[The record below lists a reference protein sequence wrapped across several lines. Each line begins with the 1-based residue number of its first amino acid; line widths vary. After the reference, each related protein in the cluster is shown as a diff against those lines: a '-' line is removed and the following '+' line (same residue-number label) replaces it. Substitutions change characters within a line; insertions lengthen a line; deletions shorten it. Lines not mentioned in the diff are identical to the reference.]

1 MKKLTEKS
9 ILLLIITG
17 CFLAFLIFRVYKN
30 ISGTQVTGQ
39 KQLIVSTELVKTS
52 KTQTVLEFIGTAVS
66 NESVDITS
74 SITQKVSQINFSD
87 CDFVKKGDVLV
98 QLNVEKQKAVQK
110 QAEINLQEQQRE
122 LIRLSSLKD
131 KKIIAEKEYDLQNT
145 KLQDAQAKLAEVEE
159 EIKEGTIVAPFD
171 GMLGIRKISVG
182 SLLTPG
188 TIITTIDDIK
198 KIKVDFPVPEKYLSL
213 INKDCKITATSIAI
227 PNKKFYGIVQAISP
241 RISPTSRSISVRGI
255 IENEEYLLRPGMML
269 NVTMQMQDRNVLLI
283 PENSISNVGEKHFV
297 FLIEDGN
304 RVKQKEVEIGQRLS
318 GFVEIISGL
327 KAGDSVVT
335 DGIVK
340 ISDGDIVEISSRHEK
355 SNNVAVGA
363 S

>member
-30 ISGTQVTGQ
+30 ISGTRVTGQ

-227 PNKKFYGIVQAISP
+227 PNKKFYGVVQAISP

-335 DGIVK
+335 DGVVK

>member
-1 MKKLTEKS
+1 MKKLTEKN
-9 ILLLIITG
+9 ILLLIIIG
-17 CFLAFLIFRVYKN
+17 CFFAFLIFRVYKN
-30 ISGTQVTGQ
+30 ISETQVTGQ
-39 KQLIVSTELVKTS
+39 KQLIVSTELVKNS
-52 KTQTVLEFIGTAVS
+52 KTRTILEFIGTAVS

-122 LIRLSSLKD
+122 LTRLSSLKD
-131 KKIIAEKEYDLQNT
+131 KRIIAEKEYDLQNT

-227 PNKKFYGIVQAISP
+227 PNKKFYGVVQAISP

-255 IENEEYLLRPGMML
+255 IGNEEYLLRPGMML
-269 NVTMQMQDRNVLLI
+269 NVIMQMQDRNVLLV

-335 DGIVK
+335 DGVVK
-340 ISDGDIVEISSRHEK
+340 ISDGDIVEISSKSEK
-355 SNNVAVGA
+355 CNNVAVGA

>member
-17 CFLAFLIFRVYKN
+17 CFLVFLIFRVYKN

-318 GFVEIISGL
+318 GFVEIICGL

>member
-30 ISGTQVTGQ
+30 ISGTRVTGQ

-52 KTQTVLEFIGTAVS
+52 KMQTVLEFIGTAVS

-198 KIKVDFPVPEKYLSL
+198 KIKVK
-213 INKDCKITATSIAI
+213 TH
-227 PNKKFYGIVQAISP
+227 Q
-241 RISPTSRSISVRGI
+241 
-255 IENEEYLLRPGMML
+255 
-269 NVTMQMQDRNVLLI
+269 Q
-283 PENSISNVGEKHFV
+283 
-297 FLIEDGN
+297 
-304 RVKQKEVEIGQRLS
+304 VE
-318 GFVEIISGL
+318 
-327 KAGDSVVT
+327 
-335 DGIVK
+335 
-340 ISDGDIVEISSRHEK
+340 SRHK
-355 SNNVAVGA
+355 WKYYFIKIINVITQTM
-363 S
+363 SENMPSTQL

>member
-335 DGIVK
+335 DGVVK

>member
-30 ISGTQVTGQ
+30 ISGTRVTGQ

-318 GFVEIISGL
+318 GFVEIICGL

>member
-30 ISGTQVTGQ
+30 ISGTRVTGQ

-52 KTQTVLEFIGTAVS
+52 KMQTVLEFIGTAVS

-227 PNKKFYGIVQAISP
+227 PNKKFYGVVQAISP

-335 DGIVK
+335 DGVVK